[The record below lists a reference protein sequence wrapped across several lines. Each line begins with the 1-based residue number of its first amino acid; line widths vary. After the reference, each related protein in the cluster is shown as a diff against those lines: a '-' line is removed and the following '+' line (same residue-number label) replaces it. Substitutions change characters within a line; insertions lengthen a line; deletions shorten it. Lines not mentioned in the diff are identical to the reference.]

1 MRTLL
6 LLFFLGLSA
15 LTLRAQQ
22 LDFIGLKGVYFGM
35 KSSDMADKTV
45 ILDSTSSYKDTATYL
60 RNTRCKMYFRNN
72 ENLSLSGFTAS
83 RVEYEFCDN
92 ELGYVFVY
100 VKGNAEIDKAI
111 AELQK
116 TFKKLGCKGRPLS
129 QCTLMD
135 ASAKGMRVIVNI
147 DRKKQEM
154 NFVLIPK
161 KAAR

>member
-6 LLFFLGLSA
+6 LFIVLFISTA
-15 LTLRAQQ
+15 TLRAQQ
-22 LDFIGLKGVYFGM
+22 LDFLGLKGIYFGM
-35 KSSDMADKTV
+35 KSADMPDKTV

-60 RNTRCKMYFRNN
+60 RNTRCKMYFRKN
-72 ENLSLSGFTAS
+72 ENLSLAGFTAS

-100 VKGNAEIDKAI
+100 VKGNTEIDKAI
-111 AELQK
+111 AQLQL
-116 TFKKLGCKGRPLS
+116 TFRKLGCKGKPAS

-161 KAAR
+161 KPAK